1 MPDSAQQSGITF
13 TVTEGRLTGVNGEY
27 PAIATA
33 LEGLPADL
41 DVAAF
46 AAHIAAAIPFGTSIA
61 ETLPGELALAIR
73 QQLRSLTLPAHEEAR
88 IGLFAPDEVDHRTA
102 SWKELDWRIISET
115 PQSAATNVALDE
127 VLMDRVAEGQRPP
140 TLRFWGWSEPAIIIG
155 RCQSVSNEVDLAA
168 ANELGFRVVRR
179 MSGGGAMFIQPHGA
193 ITYSLILPE
202 SAVRGLT
209 IRQSYEVCDAWVIRG
224 LRALGIDAHHVPVND
239 IACAAGK
246 IGGAAQARRRGTILH
261 HATLAYSMDTPAMMR
276 VLRLGKPSLQTRG
289 VRSAE
294 KIVAPLRLQTEMS
307 RGAIVEHLL
316 RCFHKNFGGSI
327 LPWTTD
333 ELKVASALADSKYA
347 TEAWTFDVP

>member
-61 ETLPGELALAIR
+61 ETLPNELALAIHR
-73 QQLRSLTLPAHEEAR
+73 QLRSLTLPAHEGAR

-115 PQSAATNVALDE
+115 PQSADMNVAFDE

-140 TLRFWGWSEPAIIIG
+140 TLRFWGWSEPAVIIG

-246 IGGAAQARRRGTILH
+246 IGGAAQSRRRGVVLH
-261 HATLAYSMDTPAMMR
+261 HTTLAYDLDQIEMAK
-276 VLRLGKPSLQTRG
+276 VLRIGREKVTEKAVS
-289 VRSAE
+289 SAA
-294 KIVAPLRLQTEMS
+294 KRVAPLRLQTTLT
-307 RGAIVEHLL
+307 RDAIVEHLIKEF
-316 RCFHKNFGGSI
+316 RARNGGSY
-327 LPWTTD
+327 D
-333 ELKVASALADSKYA
+333 SFSSADLRDTETLAQIKYGSA
-347 TEAWTFDVP
+347 AWTNEFE